1 MKRLSFVTPLLLAA
15 MVFLASCG
23 GKEKS
28 SSTGW
33 NYNDEKNGGF
43 EKVEY
48 TEQETGPGLVLI
60 EGGTFSM
67 GRTEQDITMDWAN
80 IQEGPLFHLF
90 IWMRPKFQTYITA
103 NTFIG

>member
-1 MKRLSFVTPLLLAA
+1 

-67 GRTEQDITMDWAN
+67 GRTEQDITMDWAWAQVAEAAN
-80 IQEGPLFHLF
+80 SAHTQARRF
-90 IWMRPKFQTYITA
+90 
-103 NTFIG
+103 NTF

>member
-1 MKRLSFVTPLLLAA
+1 MKKLSFVSPLLLSA
-15 MVFLASCG
+15 MVILASCG

-67 GRTEQDITMDWAN
+67 GRTEQDITMDWPTS
-80 IQEGPLFHLF
+80 QEGSLFHHF
-90 IWMRPKFQTYITA
+90 IWMRLRFQTCTTA